1 MIEIGRFTRTAD
13 GFAGTIQTLSLAAR
27 LHILTAEPSNKAKAP
42 HWHIYLGAADGPR
55 IGAGWNHVSETAGA
69 SIQLVIDAPELLAP
83 IRARLVPLSDDETM
97 YLLLSARRSWRG
109 AREPQ

>member
-1 MIEIGRFTRTAD
+1 MIEIGRFTRTTD

-27 LHILTAEPSNKAKAP
+27 LHIHAAGPSDKAKAP
-42 HWHIYLGAADGPR
+42 QWHIYLGTADGPR
-55 IGAGWNHVSETAGA
+55 IGAGWNHNSETASE

-83 IRARLVPLSDDETM
+83 IRTRLVQSGDDETIH
-97 YLLLSARRSWRG
+97 LLLWARRTWRG